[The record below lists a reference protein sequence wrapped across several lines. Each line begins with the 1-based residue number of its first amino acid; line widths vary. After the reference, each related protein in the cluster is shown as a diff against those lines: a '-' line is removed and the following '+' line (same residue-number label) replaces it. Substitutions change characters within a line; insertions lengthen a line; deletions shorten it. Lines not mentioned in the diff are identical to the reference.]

1 MKIEID
7 DEQFDMLLASK
18 LKQDY
23 IDCVRI
29 VAYHKEHGIDNE
41 DSDFHIELM
50 RSYPQILRYYMAPHD
65 ADMFI
70 IDVARGEYA
79 D

>member
-7 DEQFDMLLASK
+7 DEQFFKLFISK

-23 IDCVRI
+23 IAVTQL
-29 VAYHKEHGIDNE
+29 VAQHKEHGVDNE
-41 DSDFHIELM
+41 DSAFFIESM
-50 RSYPQILRYYMAPHD
+50 KSYPQLLRYYMAPRE
-65 ADMFI
+65 AEAFI